1 MSEDADRRKQCMEV
15 LELPEDASML
25 EIKTAYQHL
34 KDLYTKGSIAISPI
48 EDDYPEGAREEIISK
63 IDEAYTWLATHYRK
77 TGEGTAPKSDDEATR
92 ASNAARQEVSA
103 IDEFDGPTLRR
114 IREMLGIDIGE
125 VEFSTKISLQH
136 IRNIE
141 EDKFRFLPEEVFV
154 KGYLSAYAKCLG
166 LEAPKV
172 VEQYMEKYR
181 RGR

>member
-1 MSEDADRRKQCMEV
+1 MGEDADKRRQCMEV
-15 LELPEDASML
+15 LELQEDATML
-25 EIKTAYQHL
+25 EIKTAYQNL

-48 EDDYPEGAREEIISK
+48 EDDYPEGAREEIINK
-63 IDEAYTWLATHYRK
+63 IDEAYTWLATHYKR
-77 TGEGTAPKSDDEATR
+77 TGEGASQQSDTGTTRVSSAT
-92 ASNAARQEVSA
+92 RQEVSA
-103 IDEFDGPTLRR
+103 IDEFDGPTLKH

-154 KGYLSAYAKCLG
+154 KGYISAYAKCLG
-166 LEAPKV
+166 LDAPKV
-172 VEQYMEKYR
+172 VEQYIERYR

>member
-1 MSEDADRRKQCMEV
+1 MSDDVDRRRQCMEV

-25 EIKTAYQHL
+25 EIKTAYQQL

-48 EDDYPEGAREEIISK
+48 EDDYPEGAREDIISK
-63 IDEAYTWLATHYRK
+63 IDEAYTWLATNYKR
-77 TGEGTAPKSDDEATR
+77 TGEAATEKSDDEAAR
-92 ASNAARQEVSA
+92 VSNATRQEVSA
-103 IDEFDGPTLRR
+103 IDEFDGPTLKR

-141 EDKFRFLPEEVFV
+141 EDKFRSLPEEVFV
-154 KGYLSAYAKCLG
+154 KGYLAAYAKCLG

-172 VEQYMEKYR
+172 VEQYIEKYR